1 MKRGSNLMYCSR
13 LTVVQDLFSSLIPYS
28 NEVNLN
34 DGSGALCL
42 QTVSYMAQFDQSLC
56 LPASSTVGEPMYCPE
71 YNRLRQLYDV
81 AIRNWGLVILSPDS
95 NSLLPLTTEIK
106 EKA

>member
-1 MKRGSNLMYCSR
+1 
-13 LTVVQDLFSSLIPYS
+13 
-28 NEVNLN
+28 
-34 DGSGALCL
+34 
-42 QTVSYMAQFDQSLC
+42 
-56 LPASSTVGEPMYCPE
+56 MYCPE
-71 YNRLRQLYDV
+71 YIRLRQLDEV

>member
-1 MKRGSNLMYCSR
+1 MLGSPLSLSR
-13 LTVVQDLFSSLIPYS
+13 ALFSSIIPYS
-28 NEVNLN
+28 DEVNLN
-34 DGSGALCL
+34 DGSGAFCL
-42 QTVSYMAQFDQSLC
+42 RTVSYMAQFDQSLC